1 MRLAILVLVCCLC
14 FAEGDEDSVAPS
26 PIDKRRDRTSGDVT
40 DSAGLGKACRSIAWG
55 QEVVLMGEF
64 NPEKAAH
71 QSISALFRLG
81 IKHVLLLVS
90 GAAK

>member
-1 MRLAILVLVCCLC
+1 MRLVTLVLVYCLC
-14 FAEGDEDSVAPS
+14 FVEADEDSLSPS
-26 PIDKRRDRTSGDVT
+26 SIERKDRISGDVT
-40 DSAGLGKACRSIAWG
+40 EAIGLGKALKSIAWG
-55 QEVVLMGEF
+55 REVVLMGEF
-64 NPEKAAH
+64 NPEKATH